1 MNLVTLTATDLASG
15 AILVLLLAG
24 LSWRL
29 RLGLEGRLVVAALR
43 TTVQLLL
50 IGLVLKLLFE
60 NLNLVFM
67 TAVAALMLLAAGR
80 EVMARQQHRLH
91 GAWGYGIG
99 TVSMLL
105 SSFTVTLLA
114 LTAIIQVEPWYTPQ
128 YSIPL
133 LGMMLGNC
141 MTGIALAVD
150 RLTTNAREQR
160 NRIEAQLLVGMTWS
174 EAIAALRRESIRVG
188 LIPTINAMA
197 AAGIISLPGTMTG
210 QILSGT
216 PPLEAVKYQIL
227 IMFMITASTGIGAL
241 VAVLMASRRL
251 FDERQRLRLDRLQG

>member
-1 MNLVTLTATDLASG
+1 
-15 AILVLLLAG
+15 VLLQLK
-24 LSWRL
+24 
-29 RLGLEGRLVVAALR
+29 LGKQFIVAALR

-50 IGLVLKLLFE
+50 VGLVLKLLFE
-60 NLNLVFM
+60 NLNLGFM

-80 EVMARQQHRLH
+80 EVMARQQHRLR

-99 TVSMLL
+99 TLSMLL

-150 RLTTNAREQR
+150 RLTASAREQR
-160 NRIEAQLLVGMTWS
+160 DRIEAQLLVGMGWA

-216 PPLEAVKYQIL
+216 PPVEAVKYQIL
-227 IMFMITASTGIGAL
+227 IMFMIATSTGIGAL

-251 FDERQRLRLDRLQG
+251 FDERQRLRLDRLQD